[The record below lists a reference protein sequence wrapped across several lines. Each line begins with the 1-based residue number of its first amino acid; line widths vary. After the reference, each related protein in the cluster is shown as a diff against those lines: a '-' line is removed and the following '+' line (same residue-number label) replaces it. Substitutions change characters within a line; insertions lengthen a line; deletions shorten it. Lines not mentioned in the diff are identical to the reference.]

1 MVNRIDKFSD
11 KFKNG
16 SIKIRHSIKV
26 TILNALVYMKNFITS
41 SPGVISSSKVE
52 ERIDEVYSLLKVW
65 VTDSK
70 ILSEF
75 KEIATDYVDK
85 YIELKDYKEDMLK
98 EEKTAE
104 EGDKKVIN
112 NTSPTPNYTKKLFK
126 DISIVKGDVT
136 FLPIGPCCHY
146 CIVYKVVDNIA
157 YVIPITTTPDIFNG
171 YSISKS
177 RFWRGTAIYALY
189 QFPIEIVIEKFTMP
203 YDNKSELRSIFKS
216 LESTFK
222 SILPKEKKRK
232 L

>member
-1 MVNRIDKFSD
+1 MD
-11 KFKNG
+11 
-16 SIKIRHSIKV
+16 
-26 TILNALVYMKNFITS
+26 L
-41 SPGVISSSKVE
+41 E
-52 ERIDEVYSLLKVW
+52 
-65 VTDSK
+65 K
-70 ILSEF
+70 ILTEIMESISNLYQ
-75 KEIATDYVDK
+75 KETKILEILDQMSTFMGLQQKTIEQLQAKIA
-85 YIELKDYKEDMLK
+85 EL
-98 EEKTAE
+98 
-104 EGDKKVIN
+104 EGKKVIN
-112 NTSPTPNYTKKLFK
+112 NTSPTPNYTRKLFK